1 MDAALTN
8 VEEKAIVEVN
18 GRREN
23 DYELSIA
30 GNQLAEMNIS
40 YIKRAELLEDLS
52 KRESNSLEFV
62 ILATGALD
70 TSDNLSL
77 LSLLQESVRVLKQ
90 GGVLFVQ
97 GIPRVLP
104 ELGVFLGKYLT
115 FKYWFAVESMPIE
128 GSRLPSVHAAVMLFT
143 KGNGRFN
150 VKRVRLPHQYCRA
163 CKRTVKDWGGKAH
176 LMHPDGYVISDVLKD
191 LPPANNYSQISE
203 PLFDILIE
211 MLDFHSERE
220 GQLDKLVDLPSLH
233 INGLVGPVEGSA
245 WKHKSLAERHIQYVL
260 PNFPTPLGKQNG
272 KQYQP
277 GSTAIVEKGN
287 LFDAIREGD
296 AIEILKQYPDES
308 VNLVFADPPYNL
320 DKDYSN
326 YDDEQANHKYIEW
339 CNTWLA
345 EYIRILKPT
354 GSLFVLNLPRWALHH
369 ADFLNQRLCF
379 QNWIVWDALSEPR
392 GKVMPAHYA
401 LLFYTKHPTDFTF
414 NYEAVSPIDD
424 RHYCLRA
431 SCVHKRKQVGDD
443 DKASLN
449 DIWWDVHRIKH
460 RRDRDY
466 HPCQLPESLMG
477 RIIRLATNP
486 GDVVLDAFG
495 GTGTTPLTALQL
507 GRRYVAIDLDSN
519 YVNIMRDKISQI
531 ETSGQVQRHSTKQ
544 SSRTVT
550 KKALQLELRRLTLD
564 LGRLPTPDDV
574 KAKSEYGL
582 ELFLATF
589 PTWGKALKAAK
600 LEMQS

>member
-1 MDAALTN
+1 
-8 VEEKAIVEVN
+8 
-18 GRREN
+18 
-23 DYELSIA
+23 
-30 GNQLAEMNIS
+30 MNIS
-40 YIKRAELLEDLS
+40 YIQHIELLEELS
-52 KRESNSLEFV
+52 KRGSNSLEFV

-70 TSDNLSL
+70 ANDKQSL
-77 LSLLQESVRVLKQ
+77 FLLLQESVRVLKH

-104 ELGVFLGKYLT
+104 ELGVFLEKHLT
-115 FKYWFAVESMPIE
+115 FKYWFAVESIPIE
-128 GSRLPSVHAAVMLFT
+128 SRRLPSVHAAVMLFT
-143 KGNGRFN
+143 KGDSRFN
-150 VKRVRLPHQYCRA
+150 IKRVRLPHQYCKA

-176 LMHPDGYVISDVLKD
+176 LMHPEGYVISDVIKD
-191 LPPANNYSQISE
+191 LPPANNYSQISK

-211 MLDFHSERE
+211 MLDFPSERK
-220 GQLDKLVDLPSLH
+220 GQLDNLIDLPLPQ
-233 INGLVGPVEGSA
+233 IDGLVGPIEGLA
-245 WKHKSLAERHIQYVL
+245 WKHKFLTESHVQYVL
-260 PNFPTPLGKQNG
+260 PNFPLPPAKQNG
-272 KQYQP
+272 KQHQP
-277 GSTAIVEKGN
+277 IITPIIDKEN
-287 LFDAIREGD
+287 LFDIIHQGD
-296 AIEILKQYPDES
+296 AIEILRQYPDES
-308 VNLVFADPPYNL
+308 VDLVFADPPYNL
-320 DKDYSN
+320 DKDYTI
-326 YDDEQANHKYIEW
+326 YDDEQADHKYVEW
-339 CNTWLA
+339 CNTWLT

-354 GSLFVLNLPRWALHH
+354 GSLFVLNLPHWALYH
-369 ADFLNQRLCF
+369 ADFLNQHLYF

-414 NYEAVSPIDD
+414 NYEAISPIDA

-431 SCVHKRKQVGDD
+431 SCVCNRKRMGDD
-443 DKASLN
+443 EKVNLN

-519 YVNIMRDKISQI
+519 YVNIMWDKIAQI
-531 ETSGQVQRHSTKQ
+531 ESLGQVQRQSTKQ
-544 SSRTVT
+544 ASRTVT
-550 KKALQLELRRLTLD
+550 KKALQLELRQLTLD
-564 LGRLPTPDDV
+564 LGRLPTPEDV
-574 KAKSEYGL
+574 KEKSQYGL
-582 ELFLATF
+582 DLFLETF

-600 LEMQS
+600 LEIQS